1 MRKTVLTLTIIL
13 VVAFICTAFAMEVPA
28 GETPNTTVGATAP
41 SEGDAPANETIA
53 TIPGT
58 RDEEVKKEEVHQA
71 PTQVVISE
79 EAANLSD
86 MDNLLFFD
94 TEKDNVMSYAAS
106 ISNCVVKPV
115 QGVVTFVDTYELQV
129 NVPELNNN
137 FCFNCVEPY
146 TEQLGDTVTIW
157 LLITVQN

>member
-1 MRKTVLTLTIIL
+1 MRKTVLTLTLIL
-13 VVAFICTAFAMEVPA
+13 VVAFIGTAFAMEVPA
-28 GETPNTTVGATAP
+28 NETPTIAVGTPAP
-41 SEGDAPANETIA
+41 SESDTVASETIA
-53 TIPGT
+53 TIPDT
-58 RDEEVKKEEVHQA
+58 RDEEVKKEEVYQN
-71 PTQVVISE
+71 PTQAVISE

-86 MDNLLFFD
+86 MKNLLFFD

-115 QGVVTFVDTYELQV
+115 QGVVTFVDTHELQV
-129 NVPELNNN
+129 NVPELNND

-157 LLITVQN
+157 LVIMVQN